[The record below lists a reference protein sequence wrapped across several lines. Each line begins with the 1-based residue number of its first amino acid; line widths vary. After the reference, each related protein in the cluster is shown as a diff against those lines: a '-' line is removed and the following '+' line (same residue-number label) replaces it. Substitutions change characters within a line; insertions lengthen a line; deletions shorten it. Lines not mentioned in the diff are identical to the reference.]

1 MYNLIYIC
9 LYALN
14 EIAECKC
21 LNKFF
26 FGNIFCKCF
35 IHYFPLK
42 TLGILVII
50 KKNIFSNLQIKFER
64 N

>member
-50 KKNIFSNLQIKFER
+50 KKKYF
-64 N
+64 